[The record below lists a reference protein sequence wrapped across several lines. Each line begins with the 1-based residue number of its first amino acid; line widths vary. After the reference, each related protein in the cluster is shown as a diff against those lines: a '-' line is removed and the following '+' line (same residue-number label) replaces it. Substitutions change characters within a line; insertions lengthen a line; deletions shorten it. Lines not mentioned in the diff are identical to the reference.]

1 MVEAQKAQRIT
12 FSGAKGFLVTEN
24 NKNQRKTNRT
34 SSQKVVQCRK
44 NLKTQIFCFYLCLEY
59 GTGCISHFPLDNMKA
74 LAKLHKT
81 PAKYREFFRILS

>member
-12 FSGAKGFLVTEN
+12 FGGAKGFLVTEN

-44 NLKTQIFCFYLCLEY
+44 NLKTQIFLLLSLPGIWYWM
-59 GTGCISHFPLDNMKA
+59 HF
-74 LAKLHKT
+74 T
-81 PAKYREFFRILS
+81 LSS